1 MTTDSQGLAR
11 IIIAGEDVPVPGAL
25 KIVTFKDPGGFSFY
39 STTTNIPI
47 SSQLWYD
54 RVRKGKVI
62 RTREELKEV
71 VHLVVLHTD
80 CTRNSKQCY
89 MVLVNRGLS
98 THFMIDWDGTIYQA
112 TDVIHCAAHAGGGVN
127 MQSVGIDLNNL
138 LLPFHPGDPD
148 KPYRV
153 AVGAGHDEQFQ
164 DPLYRRP
171 EASEFEYMKLQN
183 SVIRSYGYTDQ
194 QYQALTALLRA
205 LSAEL
210 PLLSPSTEE
219 DENPIPRH
227 PMDEKGKVIATALQ
241 DGDAQGWRGVLGHW
255 HITPGKWDPG
265 PGFDWDR
272 MYHSLRGEDNFFPV
286 ELEPNRKRGSVVTE
300 KDMGEVA
307 ARYFENNERGT
318 GGYYGVGVNQA
329 WHGGVHIR
337 VAVGSPVQSMFTG
350 HVVAAR
356 LGPTTALGS
365 NNFVVIRHVLPM
377 PTTHDPGRKMTLYSL
392 YMHLSEQDLS
402 DAALADSTRKDVPKW
417 LHDLYRIS
425 RIRDDAQASEEKR
438 PDPSGNKN
446 AAKDKSKNKKDKEPQ
461 KAAADGPDD
470 SEIAQDI
477 QEMVDRTEKRPYLEF
492 GPGLSALRAGKVA
505 YFPWKSE
512 SETENLK
519 VPSGSLLGYSG
530 EFGPERTREA
540 LIHVELFADK
550 SWREAI
556 DLALH
561 SDSFSVM
568 EEDTPGTLHIQSA
581 AVLRMFGAKRKV
593 TVGTK
598 KFLFDETRLRPD
610 DIQRFFESPE
620 READRGY
627 LRKAIIRHVSE
638 WSDQVDWIKALS
650 DAQDWAGKCQ
660 HFEELLQD
668 QSQRYRN
675 GVFSSAILEI
685 LPFIWLT
692 EDTAKNI
699 GLDVTEWDGTLYHFH
714 PVHFLMWLTFKSSNR
729 VRVFAKSK
737 TRKQLEKE
745 QKKTI
750 EKAQEQ
756 RFSQGPAG
764 VDGEELLDESLFVD
778 LGAQVPNP
786 KELLDPFRG
795 LRRRGLWRWT
805 FGDGGEQGG

>member
-1 MTTDSQGLAR
+1 MTTDSFGLPR

-71 VHLVVLHTD
+71 VHMVVLHTD

-112 TDVIHCAAHAGGGVN
+112 TDLIHCAAHAGGVN

-148 KPYRV
+148 KPYRT

-164 DPLYRRP
+164 DPAFRRP
-171 EASEFEYMKLQN
+171 EANEFEFMKLQN

-210 PLLSPSTEE
+210 PLLSPSTEG

-227 PMDEKGKVIATALQ
+227 PMDEKGKVITTALQ
-241 DGDAQGWRGVLGHW
+241 DGDALGWRGVLGHW

-286 ELEPNRKRGSVVTE
+286 ELDANRKRGSVVTE
-300 KDMGEVA
+300 KDMVDVA
-307 ARYFENNERGT
+307 NRYFENNERGS

-329 WHGGVHIR
+329 WHGGMHIR
-337 VAVGSPVQSMFTG
+337 TPVGTPVNAMFTG

-356 LGPTTALGS
+356 LGSQTALGS
-365 NNFVVIRHVLPM
+365 NNFVLVRHVLPM
-377 PTTHDPGRKMTLYSL
+377 PTTNDPTRKMTLYSL
-392 YMHLSEQDLS
+392 YMHLNEQDLS

-425 RIRDDAQASEEKR
+425 RMLDDA
-438 PDPSGNKN
+438 D
-446 AAKDKSKNKKDKEPQ
+446 AAKDKGAASSDNQKKEAKDKKKKDLDKVPEQ
-461 KAAADGPDD
+461 KDIAP
-470 SEIAQDI
+470 SEEENAAQDI
-477 QEMVDRTEKRPYLEF
+477 KEIVDRSERKPYLEF
-492 GPGLSALRAGKVA
+492 GPGLSALRTGKVA
-505 YFPWKSE
+505 YFPWKSD

-530 EFGPERTREA
+530 EFGPARTREA
-540 LIHVELFADK
+540 LIHVELFSDK

-568 EEDTPGTLHIQSA
+568 EEDTPGTLHVESPS
-581 AVLRMFGAKRKV
+581 VLRIFGAKRKISI
-593 TVGTK
+593 GTK

-610 DIQRFFESPE
+610 DIQRFFEDPARDVE
-620 READRGY
+620 RGY
-627 LRKAIIRHVSE
+627 LRKSIIRHVSE

-650 DAQDWAGKCQ
+650 DAQDWAAKCQ
-660 HFEELLQD
+660 DFEALLQD
-668 QSQRYRN
+668 QSQRYRK

-692 EDTAKNI
+692 ADTAKHI

-714 PVHFLMWLTFKSSNR
+714 PIHFLMWLTFRSSNR

-756 RFSQGPAG
+756 RFSLGPAG
-764 VDGEELLDESLFVD
+764 AEGEELLDESLFVD
-778 LGAQVPNP
+778 VGARVPNP

-805 FGDGGEQGG
+805 FGAGDEQGG